1 MKHET
6 ETEKVILNAA
16 KKVFQDKGLYGA
28 RMQEIADVAKINK
41 AMLHYYFRSKDKL
54 FDAVFEEIAKTFF
67 VKIRELMDIKLP
79 LFKKIEFFVEN
90 YITLLIQNPHIPVF
104 VITEVY
110 HNPNRI
116 KKLFI
121 SNRITLDTALIGDIK
136 LAVKQKKIKPIDPIQ
151 LLINIIALCIFPIVT
166 KPIIS
171 IINNYSEKEYNKFL
185 ESRKKE
191 VAKFIINSIKLN

>member
-28 RMQEIADVAKINK
+28 RMQEIADVAQINK

-79 LFKKIEFFVEN
+79 LFNKIEYFVEN

-116 KKLFI
+116 KKLFV
-121 SNRITLDTALIGDIK
+121 SNRITLDAALIGDIK
-136 LAVKQKKIKPIDPIQ
+136 LAVLQKKIKPIDPIQ

-171 IINNYSEKEYNKFL
+171 IINNFSEKDYHKFL
-185 ESRKKE
+185 ETRKKE